1 MWGEWGGG
9 DVSANSPPPH
19 PPPHPR
25 FAAFRKD
32 AWWFASIDMLRRL
45 ALTNLPLL
53 FDTNLLQLEVAF
65 AVNVV
70 SMLGTQYAKPHYDK
84 SADVVQYG

>member
-1 MWGEWGGG
+1 
-9 DVSANSPPPH
+9 
-19 PPPHPR
+19 
-25 FAAFRKD
+25 
-32 AWWFASIDMLRRL
+32 MLRRL